1 MSFQKIFHDFEN
13 FLRKLPISS
22 KARPFYLHWIKKAL
36 RFGKLRS
43 EQPIPQKTL
52 KIFLKN
58 LEKDCEPWQVE
69 QAKEAISLYNYFLSQ
84 REKETADSD
93 DQAWDFIRE
102 EAKRLMRLR
111 HLSYR
116 TEKAYLSWIK
126 RFQVFLAS
134 KTPKELIVKDL
145 QDFLTHLAVEK
156 RVAPSTQNQAL
167 NALVFFYK
175 KVLEQKLGEI
185 IDAIRAKER

>member
-1 MSFQKIFHDFEN
+1 
-13 FLRKLPISS
+13 
-22 KARPFYLHWIKKAL
+22 
-36 RFGKLRS
+36 
-43 EQPIPQKTL
+43 
-52 KIFLKN
+52 
-58 LEKDCEPWQVE
+58 
-69 QAKEAISLYNYFLSQ
+69 
-84 REKETADSD
+84 
-93 DQAWDFIRE
+93 
-102 EAKRLMRLR
+102 MRLR

-126 RFQVFLAS
+126 RFQVFLTS

-175 KVLEQKLGEI
+175 RVLEQKLGEI